1 MSALAFG
8 AGSSASDSAPL
19 ASQPEPGPL
28 GYRPISVPPPP
39 GVGHADPA
47 GRWHFD
53 GQMPAAPQ
61 GWKLYVSASL
71 PHYLATLAAAAPVL
85 RAHRVPFKY
94 AASDRALR
102 KLNAGLSGYSQVG
115 KTIVA
120 YLGEGAGAE
129 ALVADLALA
138 LEPFRGRAPEVPF
151 ARAIGGGLPLSY
163 RYGAYDGMTLTIG
176 DTVREDVRDDAGA
189 AIPAGFADP
198 FAASHQPPVEH
209 RAFERFL
216 LRYPIFE
223 VLGQGGKGGVFAALD
238 VEAET
243 FTELVLKVGYRN
255 GQVLPDGRDGMDL
268 LATEHRFFTLLA
280 ERDLAEVA
288 PRLHDYRAFPWRAAL
303 AMERIDG
310 VDLMRLKREGGLDVA
325 HLDAALALLDRVHA
339 AGLFLGDAKLANFV
353 AGEAGTVHAIDFE
366 CAGTMRTG
374 AVDLLRTF
382 HFLNLPPVGLAGL
395 DRIHFLF
402 SALYNERART
412 SFSERDRLIDVA
424 TLAKRHAPTT
434 ALEEWALERLLR
446 EIHG

>member
-1 MSALAFG
+1 LSALAAG
-8 AGSSASDSAPL
+8 AGPFVSDSAPP
-19 ASQPEPGPL
+19 AAQPGAGPL
-28 GYRPISVPPPP
+28 GYRPITVPPPT
-39 GVGHADPA
+39 GVGQADPT

-53 GQMPAAPQ
+53 GRMPATAQ

-71 PHYLATLAAAAPVL
+71 PHYLATLAAVAPVL

-120 YLGEGAGAE
+120 YLGEGVEAE
-129 ALVADLALA
+129 ALVADLAVV

-163 RYGAYDGMTLTIG
+163 RYGAYDGPTLTIG
-176 DTVREDVRDDAGA
+176 DTVREDVRNDADA
-189 AIPAGFADP
+189 AIPAGFANP
-198 FAASHQPPVEH
+198 FAASHEPPVEH
-209 RAFERFL
+209 RAFEQFL
-216 LRYPIFE
+216 LRYPIFD
-223 VLGQGGKGGVFAALD
+223 VLAQGGKGGVFAALD
-238 VEAET
+238 VEADT

-268 LATEHRFFTLLA
+268 LATEYRFFTLLM
-280 ERDLAEVA
+280 ERNLAGVA
-288 PRLHDYRAFPWRAAL
+288 PRLLDYQAFPWRAAL

-310 VDLMRLKREGGLDVA
+310 VDLMKLKREGGLDVA
-325 HLDAALALLDRVHA
+325 HLDSALALLDRVHA

-353 AGEAGTVHAIDFE
+353 ASETGTVHAIDFE

-424 TLAKRHAPTT
+424 TLPERHAPAT
-434 ALEEWALERLLR
+434 ALEAWALERLLR
-446 EIHG
+446 EIRG